1 MLDEFGNFSKINEFE
16 TKLTVARGYG
26 IRWNLF
32 LQSFSQLT
40 LVYGKEIADIAKG
53 NCRYWLYLQT
63 NDMETNKEIS
73 EMLGKY
79 TTSTYSLGSS
89 MQKYSTPS
97 SSANISLSERSL
109 LTPYEIRSFERPYAL
124 LISPDPPAVMRSP
137 DISEWLFNR
146 MLGLGSKQHN
156 TDLIMQ
162 DEENRPAFSGKVQ
175 IKLWK
180 PWERLEE
187 QPPAGVRM
195 ARVVQREPG
204 AMFHK
209 GKEET
214 P

>member
-1 MLDEFGNFSKINEFE
+1 MVTDGDFIYACMWETSDNSMESFLVRIDPTAGTCEKMFSMDSTWI
-16 TKLTVARGYG
+16 
-26 IRWNLF
+26 
-32 LQSFSQLT
+32 
-40 LVYGKEIADIAKG
+40 KG
-53 NCRYWLYLQT
+53 
-63 NDMETNKEIS
+63 
-73 EMLGKY
+73 
-79 TTSTYSLGSS
+79 
-89 MQKYSTPS
+89 
-97 SSANISLSERSL
+97 
-109 LTPYEIRSFERPYAL
+109 
-124 LISPDPPAVMRSP
+124 
-137 DISEWLFNR
+137 R

-187 QPPAGVRM
+187 QPPAGVRT

-209 GKEET
+209 GKEEN

>member
-1 MLDEFGNFSKINEFE
+1 
-16 TKLTVARGYG
+16 
-26 IRWNLF
+26 
-32 LQSFSQLT
+32 
-40 LVYGKEIADIAKG
+40 
-53 NCRYWLYLQT
+53 
-63 NDMETNKEIS
+63 
-73 EMLGKY
+73 
-79 TTSTYSLGSS
+79 
-89 MQKYSTPS
+89 
-97 SSANISLSERSL
+97 
-109 LTPYEIRSFERPYAL
+109 
-124 LISPDPPAVMRSP
+124 MRSP

-209 GKEET
+209 GKEEN